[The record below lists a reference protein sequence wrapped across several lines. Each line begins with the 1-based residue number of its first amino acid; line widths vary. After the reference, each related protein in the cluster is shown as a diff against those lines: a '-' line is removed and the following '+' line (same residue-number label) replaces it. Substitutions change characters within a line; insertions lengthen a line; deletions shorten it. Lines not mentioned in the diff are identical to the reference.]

1 MAELV
6 LAIEYL
12 HSMDIVHRDLKPDN
26 MLIDNSGHL
35 KLADFGLSEIG
46 FKSKL
51 NKHITGHGN
60 GEQKPDDL
68 MGITSNQ
75 ENEFQIEIKVEGMIN
90 NEKEQQKRIVG
101 TPDYIAPEI
110 INGESTSNK
119 SLDWWSMGVI
129 MYEFLV
135 GLPPFNA
142 DSVEEIF
149 DNITH
154 LRMEWPEIGNQI
166 ISLQT
171 SSKTLE
177 ITFKNILQA
186 TLKTEIKY
194 PQKQLISLRNCS
206 I

>member
-1 MAELV
+1 MCFVLEYMMGGDFNKILGLYTVLDQWIVEFYLAELV

-26 MLIDNSGHL
+26 MLIDNKGHL

-51 NKHITGHGN
+51 NKHIAGKGS
-60 GEQKPDDL
+60 GEQNSEDL
-68 MGITSNQ
+68 MGITANQ
-75 ENEFQIEIKVEGMIN
+75 GNEFQIEIQVEGMIN

-110 INGESTSNK
+110 IKGESTSNK

-154 LRMEWPEIGNQI
+154 LRMEWPEIGR
-166 ISLQT
+166 
-171 SSKTLE
+171 
-177 ITFKNILQA
+177 IL
-186 TLKTEIKY
+186 I
-194 PQKQLISLRNCS
+194 CFF
-206 I
+206 